1 VCTDLHRE
9 GGLCV
14 ESHIGARVIRAVRS
28 DDGVARQICE

>member
-1 VCTDLHRE
+1 
-9 GGLCV
+9 V